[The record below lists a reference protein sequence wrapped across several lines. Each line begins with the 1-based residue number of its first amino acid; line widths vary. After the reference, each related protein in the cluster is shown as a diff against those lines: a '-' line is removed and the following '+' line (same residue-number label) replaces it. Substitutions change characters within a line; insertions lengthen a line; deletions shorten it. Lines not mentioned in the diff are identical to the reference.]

1 MGRTCGEPDEI
12 KKNTH
17 PEYITAL
24 CRAQV
29 WDVATHGWVR
39 VKGTFDVYVGSS
51 SRDIRLHTQ
60 LSLA

>member
-24 CRAQV
+24 FCERVLDPDDRVVLQVLAHSRQVHLRGHTGGLELGSRA
-29 WDVATHGWVR
+29 DP
-39 VKGTFDVYVGSS
+39 
-51 SRDIRLHTQ
+51 
-60 LSLA
+60 